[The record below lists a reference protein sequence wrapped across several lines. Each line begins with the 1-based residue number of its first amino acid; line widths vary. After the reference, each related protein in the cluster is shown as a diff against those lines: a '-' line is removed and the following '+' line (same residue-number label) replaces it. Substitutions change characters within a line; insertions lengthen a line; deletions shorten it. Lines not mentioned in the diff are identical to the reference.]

1 MDDVK
6 KYLELYDLP
15 LDELI
20 EMAHKVTGENFNKTV
35 EFCSIISAK
44 TGACSE
50 DCKYCSQSA
59 HNHSAIEVHPLMK
72 VEDVKRAALSAK
84 ENGATRFGIV
94 TSGKKLSNKDFETLL
109 EMIREVSKIDNMQVC
124 ACVGILN
131 KEEMIALKEAGCTRY
146 NHNINTSERY
156 YPEICTTH
164 TFQDRVN
171 TIKLAEIAGM
181 DNCTGV
187 IIGMGETRED
197 RINMAL
203 TLKELKPK
211 STPINFLDPI
221 KGTPLENYRD
231 KIDEEEILKTV
242 CIFRI
247 ILPNVYLRYAGGRM
261 TRFSEKM
268 QKLGLYAGINGLIVG
283 NYLTTVG
290 ANVKDDLKML
300 EELGLTK
307 E

>member
-1 MDDVK
+1 MSEVD
-6 KYLELYDLP
+6 KYLELYEKP
-15 LDELI
+15 TDELV
-20 EMAHKVTGENFNKTV
+20 EMAYKVTRKNFKRTV

-59 HNHSAIEVHPLMK
+59 KSKAEIEIHTMLD
-72 VEDVKRAALSAK
+72 VETVKKAALSAK

-94 TSGKKLSNKDFETLL
+94 TSGKKLSKKDFETLL
-109 EMIREVSKIDNMQVC
+109 EMVREVSKIENMQVC
-124 ACVGILN
+124 ACTGILSE
-131 KEEMIALKEAGCTRY
+131 EEMKKLKEAGCTRY
-146 NHNINTSERY
+146 NHNINTSKEY

-164 TFQDRVN
+164 TFEDRIK
-171 TIKLAEIAGM
+171 TIKLADKVGM
-181 DNCTGV
+181 ENCTGV
-187 IIGMGETRED
+187 IIGMGENRAD

-203 TLKELKPK
+203 TLRELKPK

-221 KGTPLENYRD
+221 KGTALESFGD
-231 KIDEEEILKTV
+231 KIDEEEILKTI
-242 CIFRI
+242 CIFRL
-247 ILPNVYLRYAGGRM
+247 ILPDVYLRYAGGRM
-261 TRFSEKM
+261 TRFSKKM
-268 QKLGLYAGINGLIVG
+268 QKLGLFAGINGLIVG

-300 EELGLTK
+300 EALGLEK

>member
-1 MDDVK
+1 MEDIK
-6 KYLELYDLP
+6 KYLELYEKP
-15 LDELI
+15 VEELI
-20 EMAHKVTGENFNKTV
+20 EMAHKVTRDNFNKTV

-50 DCKYCSQSA
+50 NCKYCSQSA
-59 HNHSAIEVHPLMK
+59 HNHANIENHPMMS
-72 VEDVKRAALSAK
+72 VDDVKKAALSAK

-94 TSGKKLSNKDFETLL
+94 TSGKKLSKKDFETLL
-109 EMIREVSKIDNMQVC
+109 EMVREVSKIDNMQAC

-131 KEEMIALKEAGCTRY
+131 EDEMKRLKEAGCTRY
-146 NHNINTSERY
+146 NHNINTSENY
-156 YPEICTTH
+156 YPKICTTH
-164 TFQDRVN
+164 KFEDRIK
-171 TIKLAEIAGM
+171 TIKLAESVGM

-197 RINMAL
+197 RIKMAL

-211 STPINFLDPI
+211 SSPINFLDPI
-221 KGTPLENYRD
+221 KGTPLENYGD
-231 KIDEEEILKTV
+231 KIDEDEILKTI

-261 TRFSEKM
+261 TRFSKKM
-268 QKLGLYAGINGLIVG
+268 QKLGLFAGINGLIVG

-290 ANVKDDLKML
+290 ANVQDDLKML
-300 EELGLTK
+300 DELGLSK

>member
-1 MDDVK
+1 MSEVEE
-6 KYLELYDLP
+6 YLALYEKPVEELV
-15 LDELI
+15 
-20 EMAHKVTGENFNKTV
+20 EMAHKVTNKNFNKKV

-59 HNHSAIEVHPLMK
+59 HNHASIDIHPMLSPDEVKK
-72 VEDVKRAALSAK
+72 VALSAK

-94 TSGKKLSNKDFETLL
+94 TSGRKLSKKDFEIVL
-109 EMIREVSKIDNMQVC
+109 EMVKAVASIDGMQVC
-124 ACVGILN
+124 ACTGILN
-131 KEEMIALKEAGCTRY
+131 KEEMQKLKEAGCTRY

-156 YPEICTTH
+156 YKEICSTH
-164 TFQDRVN
+164 TFEDRIR
-171 TIKLAEIAGM
+171 TIKLAEEAGM

-187 IIGMGETRED
+187 IIGMGEDRTD

-203 TLKELKPK
+203 TLRDLKPK

-221 KGTPLENYRD
+221 KGTPLEKYGD
-231 KIDEEEILKTV
+231 KIDEEEILKTI
-242 CIFRI
+242 CIFRL

-261 TRFSEKM
+261 QRFSEKM
-268 QKLGLYAGINGLIVG
+268 QKLGLFAGINGLIVG

-290 ANVKDDLKML
+290 ANVQDDLKML
-300 EELGLTK
+300 EMLGLTK